1 MNRNHFISLVSGLLF
16 GLGLSI
22 SGMTDPLRVL
32 GFLDMFGQFDPSLI
46 FVLGGAVLTSLIGFT
61 ITLKRTKPIW
71 ADAFDLPLKQAVD
84 RPLVMGSILFGLGWG
99 ASGYCPGPALASLA
113 QPTMHLVIFVAAM
126 LIGMLIVPK
135 KAV

>member
-1 MNRNHFISLVSGLLF
+1 MNRNHVISLISGLLF

-46 FVLGGAVLTSLIGFT
+46 FVLGGAVMTSLMGFT
-61 ITLKRTKPIW
+61 LILQWAKPMW
-71 ADAFDLPLKQAVD
+71 AEVFDLPLQTLVD
-84 RPLVMGSILFGLGWG
+84 RRLVIGSILFGLGWG

-113 QPTMHLVIFVAAM
+113 QPTMHLVIFVVAM
-126 LIGMLIVPK
+126 LVGMLLVPK
-135 KAV
+135 KSA